1 MTITFPK
8 NSIKSLAISI
18 AMALVIIAIFTG
30 VAQQYIYFAGVE
42 NEIGTIVMCFI
53 LFSVTFYDV
62 IKSIKIKLD

>member
-8 NSIKSLAISI
+8 NSIKSLAITI
-18 AMALVIIAIFTG
+18 VMVLAIIAIFTG
-30 VAQQYIYFAGVE
+30 VAQQYIYFAGVA
-42 NEIGTIVMCFI
+42 NEIGTAAMCFI